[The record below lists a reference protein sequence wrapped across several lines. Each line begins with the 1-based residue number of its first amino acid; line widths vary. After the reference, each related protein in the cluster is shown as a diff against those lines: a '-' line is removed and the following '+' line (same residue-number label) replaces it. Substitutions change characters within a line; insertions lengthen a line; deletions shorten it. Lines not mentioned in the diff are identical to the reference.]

1 MAFGAFKSLEEVVRT
16 YQVQVRQEPFVV
28 SRPRSVDARF
38 QERIEFL
45 QANAPVSASE
55 EAICEFLI
63 APILQELWLPYSNSL
78 MIWSHV
84 SFTADEQLTDFPGYF
99 FAKRSPLGAVRDQ
112 PYVLFVEAK
121 KDDFEGGWRQCLAAM
136 LAAQKLND
144 HPEVVV
150 HGGVSN
156 GRIWYLGKLYGK
168 MLTLDPRPLLLTDL
182 PALFAGLNYV
192 FQQAKDQSE
201 AASLPREKVLT

>member
-1 MAFGAFKSLEEVVRT
+1 MAFGTFKTLEEVVRK
-16 YQVQVRQEPFVV
+16 YQVSVRQEAFVV
-28 SRPRSVDARF
+28 PLARPVDERF
-38 QERIEFL
+38 RERLEFL

-63 APILQELWLPYSNSL
+63 APVLQEVWLPYSKSL

-84 SFTADEQLTDFPGYF
+84 AFTADDTLTGFPDYF
-99 FAKRSPLGAVRDQ
+99 FAKRSPLGAVREK

-121 KDDFEGGWRQCLAAM
+121 KDDFDGGWAQCLAAM

-144 HPEVVV
+144 QPDRPI

-156 GRIWYLGKLYGK
+156 GRIWYLGRLIGG
-168 MLTLDPRPLLLTDL
+168 TLVQDPRPFVLTDL
-182 PALFAGLNYV
+182 PALFAALNYV
-192 FQQAKDQSE
+192 FGQANEQTTLAGDL
-201 AASLPREKVLT
+201 AG